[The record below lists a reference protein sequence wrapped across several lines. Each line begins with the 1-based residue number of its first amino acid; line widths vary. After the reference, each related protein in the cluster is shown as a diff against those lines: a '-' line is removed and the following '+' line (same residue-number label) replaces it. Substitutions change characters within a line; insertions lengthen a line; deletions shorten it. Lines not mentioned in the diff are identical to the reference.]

1 MKLDTNVTIAL
12 ALLAGAAVGG
22 GAVYW
27 LGARPEPDSMASM
40 EAESTAE
47 REVLYW
53 VAPMDPNY
61 RSDSPGKSPMGM
73 DLVPVYADDAPPSD
87 SEGVTV
93 DPRFL
98 QNFAVRTTPVA
109 EGSMPV
115 TIRTLGVLAH
125 NEEKVFSVN
134 TKFEGW
140 IEDAR
145 FNNVGER
152 VQQGD
157 VLFAIYSPQLVTT
170 QREYLAAIAYE
181 TRLRESNA
189 YDEAVE
195 RAGSLVGAA
204 EERLR
209 YWDITPEQI
218 EDLRSSETASRTV
231 EFASPVSGFIV
242 EKMGD
247 SLEGMKLTPGMTV
260 LKIADHS
267 TLWAEVE
274 FYESDLQYLR
284 EGQRVSVEVEAFP
297 SRSWQGRILFFNPA
311 VSPETRT
318 LTGFVEIANEDLR
331 LRPQMFA
338 TITASLGGLGECPHG
353 ARAIRAAQ
361 RRSRGRD
368 RREGRRPL
376 RAAGGPPRPHERRHA
391 GGPPRS
397 RPRRRDRHV
406 LAVPDRLREQ
416 PPRRHHAASGRAV
429 GRAGDGH
436 GDEDRHGRPADA
448 GDGSLHARHG
458 PLEAL
463 RRPPS

>member
-1 MKLDTNVTIAL
+1 MKLDTTATIAL

-27 LGARPEPDSMASM
+27 LGAQREPASMASM
-40 EAESTAE
+40 ESESTEE
-47 REVLYW
+47 REILYW

-61 RSDSPGKSPMGM
+61 RSDEPGKSPMGM
-73 DLVPVYADDAPPSD
+73 DLVPVYADGEPAPD
-87 SEGVTV
+87 SEGVSV

-195 RAGSLVGAA
+195 RASSLVGAA

-218 EDLRSSETASRTV
+218 DELRASEAASRTV

-297 SRSWQGRILFFNPA
+297 NRSWQGRILFFNPA

-318 LTGFVEIANEDLR
+318 LTGFVEIANADLR

-338 TITASLGGLGECPHG
+338 TITASLGGSASALMVPEQSVLHSGDRAVVIVAKGDGRFEPREVHLGRTNDGMQEVLHG
-353 ARAIRAAQ
+353 LASGEEVVTSSQFLID
-361 RRSRGRD
+361 S
-368 RREGRRPL
+368 ESNL
-376 RAAGGPPRPHERRHA
+376 RAAITQLLDEPAEEPAMDMPMDMGTPPTQEMDH
-391 GGPPRS
+391 S
-397 RPRRRDRHV
+397 M
-406 LAVPDRLREQ
+406 
-416 PPRRHHAASGRAV
+416 
-429 GRAGDGH
+429 H
-436 GDEDRHGRPADA
+436 GMD
-448 GDGSLHARHG
+448 
-458 PLEAL
+458 
-463 RRPPS
+463 PSKH